1 MTRWRDA
8 RVEADEAGRTV
19 HLRFWPASTCESAV
33 GGGAS
38 GLHALLRCAA
48 AALVALIFT
57 TAISEQ
63 AAAQGCTS
71 LPCPPQQPPPPA
83 SNGSIQASSQGSLF
97 DIGSHFQSRLGA
109 LTSFRDA
116 ASAGNNPQGGGA
128 ESTYDRYRIWFE
140 GYGMTTRTD
149 AQGEFLGDRRKVYGG
164 IAGVGVTVAPGV
176 TFGLAVDSNR
186 TDIDVPGA
194 SGRIDLTQVGVIGNF
209 ERGPWNL
216 GATVIH
222 GFGSVHSSRFDTG
235 GLSTASYFARLWG
248 AMAELSYYVAL
259 PNNSRLVPKLTF
271 DWLRSSTDSFTETGG
286 TAPVSGSG
294 VTASRV
300 RMLVGGE
307 IGHSWL
313 VGRQIFDFA
322 VYARLVEN
330 LQQNIGD
337 LAVSDT
343 TVVSSPQLVA
353 GVRESSAGADAGA
366 AFSVKVS
373 ELARLYAAY
382 DGRFRGNLTSHS
394 GTVGAEFRF

>member
-1 MTRWRDA
+1 
-8 RVEADEAGRTV
+8 
-19 HLRFWPASTCESAV
+19 
-33 GGGAS
+33 
-38 GLHALLRCAA
+38 
-48 AALVALIFT
+48 
-57 TAISEQ
+57 
-63 AAAQGCTS
+63 
-71 LPCPPQQPPPPA
+71 
-83 SNGSIQASSQGSLF
+83 
-97 DIGSHFQSRLGA
+97 
-109 LTSFRDA
+109 
-116 ASAGNNPQGGGA
+116 
-128 ESTYDRYRIWFE
+128 
-140 GYGMTTRTD
+140 
-149 AQGEFLGDRRKVYGG
+149 
-164 IAGVGVTVAPGV
+164 VGVTVAPGV
-176 TFGLAVDSNR
+176 TFGLSVDNNR

-194 SGRIDLTQVGVIGNF
+194 TGRIDLTQVGVIGNF
-209 ERGPWNL
+209 ARGPWNL

-235 GLSTASYFARLWG
+235 GLSTASYHAQLWG

-259 PNNSRLVPKLTF
+259 PNNSRFVPKLTF
-271 DWLRSSTDSFTETGG
+271 DWLRSRTDNFTETGG
-286 TAPVSGSG
+286 TLPVTGSE
-294 VTASRV
+294 VTANRI

-337 LAVSDT
+337 LVISDA
-343 TVVSSPQLVA
+343 TVFSTPQLVS

-394 GTVGAEFRF
+394 GTVGAEFRW